1 MTKKSV
7 FCISS
12 SRAQAERVVEQLR
25 AARFSNNDISVLFP
39 DQGTTRD
46 FAHEKNTKAPEG
58 AITGAST
65 GGVIG
70 GALGWI
76 AGIGA
81 LAIPGVGPF
90 IAAGPIVAA
99 LSGAAVGAAVGG
111 IAGGLI
117 GLGIP
122 EIEAKRYEGKV
133 RAGNILISVHTE
145 NSEEITR
152 AKDIFTKAGA
162 QDICATGEA
171 STPKESKAANRG
183 ARPAD
188 QGLHVNRP

>member
-1 MTKKSV
+1 MSNKSV
-7 FCISS
+7 FCIAT
-12 SRAQAERVVEQLR
+12 SRGQADRIVDQLK
-25 AARFSNNDISVLFP
+25 AANFSNNDISVLFP
-39 DQGTTRD
+39 DKDTTRD

-58 AITGAST
+58 VATGAST

-90 IAAGPIVAA
+90 IAAGPIIAA
-99 LSGAAVGAAVGG
+99 LSGAAVGATVGG

-122 EIEAKRYEGKV
+122 EIEAKRYEGKIKQ
-133 RAGNILISVHTE
+133 GNLLLSVHTE
-145 NSEEITR
+145 NSDEITR

-162 QDICATGEA
+162 QDICTTGEA
-171 STPKESKAANRG
+171 STPTDRKANHRG
-183 ARPAD
+183 SRPARD
-188 QGLHVNRP
+188 LVEIPR